1 VILRR
6 VDDSFCDPIELRS
19 DSFLGVAGLVEAV
32 RAGNVAVANALGSG
46 LIETSAFMPFL
57 PGLSQRMLGEPLK
70 LPAVATWWC
79 GQPQALSYVRD
90 NLDFL
95 VIKPAFPSKGMEPVF
110 GGKLAAGERSR
121 LLERIRERPH
131 EFVGQELLHLS
142 TIPVWSE
149 KTLSPRR
156 VVLRVFLAAS
166 GNSWVVMPGGLAR
179 VSSSL
184 DTPVVSMQRGGG
196 SKDTWVLSNRP
207 IGSSSRLG
215 PRALPVALNRG
226 QTSDLPSR
234 AADHIFWLGRYAE
247 RGEHLARVLRCI
259 LVRLTGE
266 SGGREQWEWESLIQ
280 LRECVETPD
289 ASLATD
295 DAQGHL
301 DESQEFEQGILSQ
314 IFDDQRSDS
323 LNRMLNR
330 AGRAAAH
337 VRDRLSSDLLR
348 IVTQF
353 GALARAPGASA
364 WGYIP
369 AGDALAALNHC
380 IGTLA
385 ALRGIEMEN
394 MTRGPGW
401 RFLNIGRRIERSIHL
416 VKLFRAIIVPLR
428 LETWPALEMLLE
440 VADSSMTYRARY
452 FTTLQ
457 AAPAL
462 DLLMNDKANP
472 RSLAFQVKDL
482 REHCRSLA
490 RMPSG
495 SGWPGSKQR
504 RLEEAASNL
513 FSTDIGKL
521 CVPDTNGVRVL
532 LDKLLSAMEAELPT
546 FSDAITHAYFS
557 HAEELEHAT

>member
-1 VILRR
+1 
-6 VDDSFCDPIELRS
+6 
-19 DSFLGVAGLVEAV
+19 
-32 RAGNVAVANALGSG
+32 
-46 LIETSAFMPFL
+46 
-57 PGLSQRMLGEPLK
+57 
-70 LPAVATWWC
+70 
-79 GQPQALSYVRD
+79 
-90 NLDFL
+90 
-95 VIKPAFPSKGMEPVF
+95 
-110 GGKLAAGERSR
+110 
-121 LLERIRERPH
+121 
-131 EFVGQELLHLS
+131 
-142 TIPVWSE
+142 
-149 KTLSPRR
+149 
-156 VVLRVFLAAS
+156 
-166 GNSWVVMPGGLAR
+166 
-179 VSSSL
+179 
-184 DTPVVSMQRGGG
+184 
-196 SKDTWVLSNRP
+196 
-207 IGSSSRLG
+207 
-215 PRALPVALNRG
+215 
-226 QTSDLPSR
+226 
-234 AADHIFWLGRYAE
+234 
-247 RGEHLARVLRCI
+247 
-259 LVRLTGE
+259 
-266 SGGREQWEWESLIQ
+266 LIQ

>member
-1 VILRR
+1 
-6 VDDSFCDPIELRS
+6 
-19 DSFLGVAGLVEAV
+19 
-32 RAGNVAVANALGSG
+32 
-46 LIETSAFMPFL
+46 
-57 PGLSQRMLGEPLK
+57 
-70 LPAVATWWC
+70 
-79 GQPQALSYVRD
+79 
-90 NLDFL
+90 
-95 VIKPAFPSKGMEPVF
+95 
-110 GGKLAAGERSR
+110 
-121 LLERIRERPH
+121 
-131 EFVGQELLHLS
+131 
-142 TIPVWSE
+142 
-149 KTLSPRR
+149 
-156 VVLRVFLAAS
+156 
-166 GNSWVVMPGGLAR
+166 
-179 VSSSL
+179 
-184 DTPVVSMQRGGG
+184 
-196 SKDTWVLSNRP
+196 
-207 IGSSSRLG
+207 
-215 PRALPVALNRG
+215 
-226 QTSDLPSR
+226 
-234 AADHIFWLGRYAE
+234 
-247 RGEHLARVLRCI
+247 
-259 LVRLTGE
+259 
-266 SGGREQWEWESLIQ
+266 
-280 LRECVETPD
+280 
-289 ASLATD
+289 
-295 DAQGHL
+295 
-301 DESQEFEQGILSQ
+301 
-314 IFDDQRSDS
+314 
-323 LNRMLNR
+323 
-330 AGRAAAH
+330 
-337 VRDRLSSDLLR
+337 
-348 IVTQF
+348 
-353 GALARAPGASA
+353 
-364 WGYIP
+364 
-369 AGDALAALNHC
+369 
-380 IGTLA
+380 
-385 ALRGIEMEN
+385 MEN

>member
-1 VILRR
+1 
-6 VDDSFCDPIELRS
+6 
-19 DSFLGVAGLVEAV
+19 
-32 RAGNVAVANALGSG
+32 
-46 LIETSAFMPFL
+46 
-57 PGLSQRMLGEPLK
+57 
-70 LPAVATWWC
+70 
-79 GQPQALSYVRD
+79 
-90 NLDFL
+90 

-121 LLERIRERPH
+121 LLDRIKASPH

-142 TIPVWSE
+142 TVPVWSE
-149 KTLSPRR
+149 ETLSPRR
-156 VVLRVFLAAS
+156 VVLRVYLASS
-166 GNSWVVMPGGLAR
+166 GDSWVVMPGGLAR

-184 DTPVVSMQRGGG
+184 GTPVVSMQRGGG
-196 SKDTWVLSNRP
+196 SKDTWVLSDRP
-207 IGSSSRLG
+207 IGTASLQR
-215 PRALPVALNRG
+215 PRDLPVALNRG
-226 QTSDLPSR
+226 ETSDLPSR

-247 RGEHLARVLRCI
+247 RCEHLARVLRCI

-266 SGGREQWEWESLIQ
+266 SGGREQGEWESLMK
-280 LRECVETPD
+280 LRACIETPD
-289 ASLATD
+289 PSTATSD
-295 DAQGHL
+295 PQRHL
-301 DESQEFEQGILSQ
+301 DELQELEQGILSQ
-314 IFDDQRSDS
+314 IFDEHRGDS
-323 LNRMLNR
+323 LNRILNR

-348 IVTQF
+348 VVSQF
-353 GALARAPGASA
+353 GDLARAHSGSA

-385 ALRGIEMEN
+385 AQRGIEMEN

-401 RFLNIGRRIERSIHL
+401 RFLNIGRRIERSIHML
-416 VKLFRAIIVPLR
+416 KLFRAIIVPLR
-428 LETWPALEMLLE
+428 LETWPSLEMLLE
-440 VADSSMTYRARY
+440 VADSSITYRARY

-462 DLLMNDKANP
+462 HLLMNDKANP
-472 RSLAFQVKDL
+472 RSLAFQMKDL

-513 FSTDIGKL
+513 FSADIGKL
-521 CVPDTNGVRVL
+521 CVPDRNGVRLL
-532 LDKLLSAMEAELPT
+532 LDQLLRGMEVELPT
-546 FSDAITHAYFS
+546 FSDAITHTYFS